1 MWDEEQMTEGFISTE
16 EVGAG
21 GETKSSAGALG
32 LNLSSAQ
39 KKKETRQRY
48 IRDAVKFGGFGLSV
62 FRYSVLFQA
71 THSEIQMK

>member
-1 MWDEEQMTEGFISTE
+1 MGRELKMWDEEQMTEGFISTE

-39 KKKETRQRY
+39 KKKRPGRG
-48 IRDAVKFGGFGLSV
+48 I
-62 FRYSVLFQA
+62 
-71 THSEIQMK
+71 SEMQ